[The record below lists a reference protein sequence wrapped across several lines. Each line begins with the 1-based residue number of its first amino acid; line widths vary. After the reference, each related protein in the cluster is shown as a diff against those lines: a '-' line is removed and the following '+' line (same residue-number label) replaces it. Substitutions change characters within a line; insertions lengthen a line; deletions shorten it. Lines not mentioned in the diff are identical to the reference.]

1 MTAFSNQVRRAQM
14 RSALRRC
21 SILLALFALLTIF
34 VITPSFVTRIDESLG
49 NRRPPRLNGIEQQI
63 VIGLDDLGLR
73 GFSATVLLIAAFLI
87 SLRFRS
93 WRPINLSLLS
103 LIGLNA
109 VVGGL
114 KIAFGRE
121 KPRLGHDA
129 LHVAGVGSYPS
140 GHAANAILTWGLLA
154 YLIYRYTHRAI
165 GRARMLAAAVGT
177 VTLVVCAVSLYRNT
191 HWLSDLVG
199 GVLIGGAILVFVI
212 AVDRFVPSNKQ
223 PVQP

>member
-1 MTAFSNQVRRAQM
+1 M
-14 RSALRRC
+14 RSALHRC

-34 VITPSFVTRIDESLG
+34 VITPSFVTRLDERLG
-49 NRRPPRLNGIEQQI
+49 DRQPPRLTGLGRQI
-63 VIGLDDLGLR
+63 IIGLDDLGLR
-73 GFSATVLLIAAFLI
+73 GFSATVLLIAAIFI
-87 SLRFRS
+87 SFRFRS

-121 KPRLGHDA
+121 KPRLGRDA
-129 LHVAGVGSYPS
+129 LHVVSVGSYPS
-140 GHAANAILTWGLLA
+140 GHAANAILTWGLFA

-165 GRARMLAAAVGT
+165 DRAGMLTAAVGA
-177 VTLVVCAVSLYRNT
+177 VTLVVSTVSLYRNT

-212 AVDRFVPSNKQ
+212 AVDRFVPSSKQ